1 MKIPAENML
10 HNVGQ
15 FLPTNEL
22 VYIASDEKNASY
34 FDPFLKRFPKVR
46 FLKDYFDLAGLR
58 DINPNYLGMI
68 DQVIT
73 TRGKVFVGTWFS
85 TFTGY
90 ITRMRGYLGYSD
102 QSVYFGDMAH
112 RYVFELW
119 WRLIGDYCCGF

>member
-1 MKIPAENML
+1 MI

-15 FLPTNEL
+15 FIPKKQLI
-22 VYIASDEKNASY
+22 YIASDEKNMSY
-34 FDPFLKRFPKVR
+34 FDPFLKRFHKVK
-46 FLKDYFDLAGLR
+46 FMKDYFDMAGLK

-73 TRGKVFVGTWFS
+73 TRGEIFVGTWFS
-85 TFTGY
+85 TFSGY

-112 RYVFELW
+112 RYNNHFLCCYFD
-119 WRLIGDYCCGF
+119 LITVCL